1 MWVVS
6 ALIGDRAMNR
16 YVTYKRVS
24 TKEQGK
30 SGLGLDAQ
38 ERDIQLFL
46 DNYSAEPWEVVAD
59 FVEVES
65 GTNSDRPELKEAIT
79 QAKKLKAV
87 LLVAK
92 LDRLSRKVSFISA
105 LMEDKALKIAIA
117 CMPTA
122 DNFSLHIY
130 AALAEQERQFISTRT
145 KAALAEAKARGVK
158 LGGMRDKTMQRNI
171 AVKKNAQDRAERLR
185 GLVEPMVKDKLPLRA
200 MADSLN
206 HANVPTARGGEW
218 SAVQVSRVIERLAL

>member
-1 MWVVS
+1 
-6 ALIGDRAMNR
+6 
-16 YVTYKRVS
+16 
-24 TKEQGK
+24 
-30 SGLGLDAQ
+30 
-38 ERDIQLFL
+38 
-46 DNYSAEPWEVVAD
+46 
-59 FVEVES
+59 
-65 GTNSDRPELKEAIT
+65 
-79 QAKKLKAV
+79 
-87 LLVAK
+87 
-92 LDRLSRKVSFISA
+92 
-105 LMEDKALKIAIA
+105 MEDKALKIAIA

-206 HANVPTARGGEW
+206 EAGVSTARGGEW
-218 SAVQVSRVIERLAL
+218 SAMQVSRIVERLAI

>member
-1 MWVVS
+1 
-6 ALIGDRAMNR
+6 MNR

-59 FVEVES
+59 YVEVES
-65 GTNSDRPELKEAIT
+65 GTNADRPKLKEAIAK
-79 QAKKLKAV
+79 AKKLKAV

-92 LDRLSRKVSFISA
+92 LDRLSRKVSFIA
-105 LMEDKALKIAIA
+105 NIIDDKALNITVAS
-117 CMPTA
+117 MPNA
-122 DNFSLHIY
+122 DKFQLHIY
-130 AALAEQERQFISTRT
+130 AALAEQERDFISTRT

-206 HANVPTARGGEW
+206 HASVPTARGGEW
-218 SAVQVSRVIERLAL
+218 TAMQVSRIVQRLAI